1 MAFVFP
7 STPAGNLPPEV
18 FRAYRF
24 FKSLPD
30 DFVVWHH
37 LAPWEKDAPDFL
49 LINAEKRALLVK
61 VSRATNSDV
70 RPAAQ
75 LLLLEDTRPPLG
87 MEETRVLDGFIS
99 GIDSLPLACA
109 VLFPNIPQAR
119 LAEVR
124 PREGTQDVIWLGQE
138 ALQPIGCEE
147 HWKVVMSYAP
157 LDAAQLELLRAR
169 FTPEVVVPTPLTV
182 RTPDPRRLEAGL
194 TDYLL
199 DYDQEAALKA
209 DLDLPTDRQS
219 LTRDFRVN
227 VLNGVAGS
235 GKTLILLYRL
245 RLLHGMFPGKR
256 FLVLTHN
263 RPLIRDI
270 RQRYYFLTGGLPDEI
285 EWHTFNGWCY
295 HHWPKS
301 SPWTDPLSVR
311 EREGLIEA
319 VWRKHFDGANITPG
333 MLRSELDWLKDQVA
347 FDQDSYLTLE
357 RRGRGFRLT
366 QEQRQRMLAA
376 ILDYQ
381 AALKRMRRLDWG
393 DVPRRMLRFIDKG
406 TVALSPFDVILV
418 DEAQFFAPLWFEMI
432 RRLLKAQAGHLF
444 IAADPTQGFLGRGAS
459 WRSLG
464 LQVHGHTHLLRRS
477 YRTTREI
484 LDFASLF
491 YRRRIQQ
498 DDADEDILVPDLLNM
513 PVGTVPQLIPLM
525 ASQDEI
531 ARVANEIEAFA
542 RHGVPLQHI
551 LVLHY
556 HWGGVKALVAAIQ
569 KRLGEGTAGDPKD
582 MLPGEYV
589 RVTTL
594 NAGTGLE
601 SPIVFLV
608 GLNQL
613 FEEEQSLRLSDDERE
628 QLIRE
633 NTRKVYMATTRAGQ
647 RLVLSYVGELPE
659 QIKPG
664 RAQHADLYPGA
675 DDPPE

>member
-1 MAFVFP
+1 MAYVFP

-18 FRAYRF
+18 LRAYRF

-30 DFVVWHH
+30 DYVVWHH

-49 LINAEKRALLVK
+49 LLNAEKRALLVK
-61 VSRATNSDV
+61 VSRATSSDV

-75 LLLLEDTRPPLG
+75 LLLIEDTRPPLG
-87 MEETRVLDGFIS
+87 MDEAKVLDEFIS
-99 GIDSLPLACA
+99 GLDSLPLTCA

-119 LAEVR
+119 LAKGR
-124 PREGTQDVIWLGQE
+124 LQEGAQAVTWLGLE
-138 ALQPIGCEE
+138 ALQPAGGEE
-147 HWKVVMSYAP
+147 HWKSVMGHAAMDP
-157 LDAAQLELLRAR
+157 AQLELLRAR

-199 DYDQEAALKA
+199 DYNQEAALKA
-209 DLDLPTDRQS
+209 DLDLPSDRQS
-219 LTRDFRVN
+219 LTRDFRLN

-245 RLLHGMFPGKR
+245 RLLHGLFPGKR

-263 RPLIRDI
+263 RPLIRDM
-270 RQRYYFLTGGLPDEI
+270 RQRYRLLTGGLPDEI

-295 HHWPKS
+295 NHWPKS
-301 SPWTDPLSVR
+301 GPWVEPLSVR
-311 EREGLIEA
+311 ERDGLIEA
-319 VWRKHFDGANITPG
+319 IWRKHFESASLTPG

-357 RRGRGFRLT
+357 RRGRGFRLS

-381 AALKRMRRLDWG
+381 ATLKKIRRLDWE
-393 DVPRRMLRFIDKG
+393 DVPRRLIRFSDKG
-406 TVALSPFDVILV
+406 IITLPEYDVILV
-418 DEAQFFAPLWFEMI
+418 DEAQFFAPLWFDVI
-432 RRLLKAQAGHLF
+432 RRLLKHQTSHLF

-459 WRSLG
+459 WKSLG
-464 LQVHGHTHLLRRS
+464 LQVHGHTHALRRS
-477 YRTTREI
+477 YRTTRKI
-484 LDFASLF
+484 LDFATLF
-491 YRRRIQQ
+491 YRQRIQQ
-498 DDADEDILVPDLLNM
+498 DDANEDILVPDLLHM
-513 PVGTVPQLIPLM
+513 PVGAVPQLIPLM
-525 ASQDEI
+525 GSQDEI

-542 RHGVPLQHI
+542 SHGVPLRHI
-551 LVLHY
+551 LVLHA
-556 HWGGVKALVAAIQ
+556 HWGGVKALVAMVQ
-569 KRLGEGTAGDPKD
+569 KRLGEGSAGDPKD
-582 MLPGEYV
+582 IMPGEYV

-628 QLIRE
+628 QLIRK
-633 NTRKVYMATTRAGQ
+633 NTRKVYMAATRAGQ
-647 RLVLSYVGELPE
+647 RLVLTYVGELPE
-659 QIKPG
+659 GIKQLM
-664 RAQHADLYPGA
+664 R
-675 DDPPE
+675 

>member
-1 MAFVFP
+1 MAYIFP
-7 STPAGNLPPEV
+7 STPAGALPPEV
-18 FRAYRF
+18 LRAYHY

-30 DFVVWHH
+30 DYVIWHH
-37 LAPWEKDAPDFL
+37 LAPWQKDAPDFL
-49 LINAEKRALLVK
+49 LLNAQKRALLVK
-61 VSRATNSDV
+61 VSRATSAAV

-75 LLLLEDTRPPLG
+75 LLLIEDARPPLG
-87 MEETRVLDGFIS
+87 LPEAQTLQGFMS
-99 GIDSLPLACA
+99 GLGSLPLACA
-109 VLFPNIPQAR
+109 LLFPNIPQE
-119 LAEVR
+119 LLDESR
-124 PREGTQDVIWLGQE
+124 PPAGAQPVIWLGQE
-138 ALQPIGCEE
+138 ALQPGIGVE
-147 HWKVVMSYAP
+147 HWKSALDGPP

-199 DYDQEAALKA
+199 DYNQEAALKA
-209 DLDLPTDRQS
+209 DLDLPDDRQLLS
-219 LTRDFRVN
+219 KDFQVN
-227 VLNGVAGS
+227 VVNGVAGS

-245 RLLHGMFPGKR
+245 RLLHGFFPGKR

-270 RQRYYFLTGGLPDEI
+270 RQRYQLLTGGLPDEI

-295 HHWPKS
+295 HNWPVS
-301 SPWTDPLSVR
+301 SPWLDPLSVR
-311 EREGLIEA
+311 ERDGLVEA
-319 VWRKHFDGANITPG
+319 VWRKHFEGTSITPG
-333 MLRSELDWLKDQVA
+333 MLRSELDWLKDQVV

-366 QEQRQRMLAA
+366 QDQRERMLAA

-381 AALKRMRRLDWG
+381 DNLKKMRRLDWG
-393 DVPRRMLRFIDKG
+393 DVPRRMLRFIDKR
-406 TVALSPFDVILV
+406 TVTLRQYDVVLV

-432 RRLLKAQAGHLF
+432 RRLLKPKTGHLF

-459 WRSLG
+459 WKSLG
-464 LQVHGHTHLLRRS
+464 LHVHGHTHALRRS

-484 LDFASLF
+484 LDFATLF
-491 YRRRIQQ
+491 YRQRIQQ
-498 DDADEDILVPDLLNM
+498 EDADEDILVPDLLNM
-513 PVGTVPQLIPLM
+513 PVGAVPQLIPLA

-531 ARVANEIEAFA
+531 VRVANEIEAFA
-542 RHGVPLQHI
+542 RHGVPLRHI
-551 LVLHY
+551 LVLHA
-556 HWGGVKALVAAIQ
+556 HWGGVKALVAAVQ
-569 KRLGEGTAGDPKD
+569 KRLGEGAAGDPKD
-582 MLPGEYV
+582 TLPGEYV

-633 NTRKVYMATTRAGQ
+633 NTRKVYMAATRAGQ
-647 RLVLSYVGELPE
+647 RLVLTYVGELPE
-659 QIKPG
+659 QLKPG
-664 RAQHADLYPGA
+664 RAPGA
-675 DDPPE
+675 AVQPT